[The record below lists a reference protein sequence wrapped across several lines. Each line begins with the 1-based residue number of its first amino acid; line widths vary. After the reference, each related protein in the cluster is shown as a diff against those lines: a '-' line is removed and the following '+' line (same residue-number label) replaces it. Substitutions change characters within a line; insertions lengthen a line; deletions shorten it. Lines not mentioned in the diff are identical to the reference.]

1 MVHYLYKSGAI
12 VFTETIDALYY
23 SGNKRVSTPGTIGWC
38 RQKGMP
44 KETIRCPS
52 NKDNKYR
59 ENNEVQSTM
68 VTTVMT
74 VIVLL

>member
-1 MVHYLYKSGAI
+1 MS
-12 VFTETIDALYY
+12 
-23 SGNKRVSTPGTIGWC
+23 NKRVSTLGTIRQC
-38 RQKGMP
+38 RQKGMS
-44 KETIRCPS
+44 KETIRCPD

-68 VTTVMT
+68 VTTVMS